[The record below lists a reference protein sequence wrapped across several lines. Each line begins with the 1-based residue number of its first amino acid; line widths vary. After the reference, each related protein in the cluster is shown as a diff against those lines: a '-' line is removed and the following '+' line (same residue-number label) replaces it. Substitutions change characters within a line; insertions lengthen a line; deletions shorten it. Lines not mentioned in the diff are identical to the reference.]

1 MAYIGLKYF
10 VFAPITA
17 ETDGA
22 DPTYSAGSVVGKAIA
37 ADVTWN
43 HNDNILRADDGDA
56 ESDNSITGGT
66 INIDLDDLPLA
77 TRAVILGGYTD
88 SSDVYYDTAKPG
100 PYGGFGY
107 VREVRYQG
115 GIPRFD
121 AFWCYKTC
129 FTMEDDSAQTL
140 GESIEWQTP
149 KLVGRILGG
158 NFAKSSAAGGHA
170 IYRAIG
176 SFTAYAAAKAF
187 IDTFAGITGA
197 AVVVEGTPAVTGGG
211 GG

>member
-17 ETDGA
+17 EADGS
-22 DPTYSAGSVVGKAIA
+22 DPTYSAGAVVGKAIG

-66 INIDLDDLPLA
+66 INIDMDDLTLEN
-77 TRAVILGGYTD
+77 RAVILGGYTD

-107 VREVRYQG
+107 IREVRYG
-115 GIPRFD
+115 GGNTRFD
-121 AFWCYKTC
+121 AFWCYKTS
-129 FTMEDDSAQTL
+129 FVMEDDSAQTMA
-140 GESIEWQTP
+140 ETIEWQTP
-149 KLVGRILGG
+149 KLVGRIMGG
-158 NFAKSSAAGGHA
+158 QFANSSAAGGHA
-170 IYRAIG
+170 IYRAVK
-176 SFTAYAAAKAF
+176 SFETYATAKAW
-187 IDTFAGITGA
+187 IDGKAGITGTTTTTTTS
-197 AVVVEGTPAVTGGG
+197 GTTGG
-211 GG
+211 

>member
-37 ADVTWN
+37 ADVTWT
-43 HNDNILRADDGDA
+43 HNDNVLRADDADA
-56 ESDNSITGGT
+56 ELDNSITGGT

-88 SSDVYYDTAKPG
+88 ASDVYYDTAAPG

-115 GIPRFD
+115 GSTRFD
-121 AFWCYKTC
+121 AYWCYKTA
-129 FTMEDDSAQTL
+129 FTMEDDSASTL

-158 NFAKSSAAGGHA
+158 NFANSASAGGHA

-176 SFTAYAAAKAF
+176 SFTTFASAKAF
-187 IDTFAGITGA
+187 IDAFAGITA
-197 AVVVEGTPAVTGGG
+197 ASAEAPASETPAVTGGG
-211 GG
+211 

>member
-17 ETDGA
+17 EADGA
-22 DPTYSAGSVVGKAIA
+22 DPTYSTGAVVGKAIG

-66 INIDLDDLPLA
+66 INIDMDDLPLA

-88 SSDVYYDTAKPG
+88 SSDVYYDTAAPG

-107 VREVRYQG
+107 IREVRYNG
-115 GIPRFD
+115 GQTRFD
-121 AFWCYKTC
+121 AFWCYKTA
-129 FTMEDDSAQTL
+129 FAMEDDSAQTL

-149 KLVGRILGG
+149 KLVGRIMGG
-158 NFAKSSAAGGHA
+158 QLANAAAAGHA
-170 IYRAIG
+170 IYRAIA
-176 SFTAYAAAKAF
+176 SFDTYAAAKAF
-187 IDTFAGITGA
+187 INGKAGITG
-197 AVVVEGTPAVTGGG
+197 TNTNTQTGQTGQTG
-211 GG
+211 SP